1 MKKFL
6 LEDRPCKRIYDTR
19 VFFFV
24 KINNLQHVLNRVR
37 RVSSVKYS
45 ISIFVAFVCS

>member
-19 VFFFV
+19 VFFFC
-24 KINNLQHVLNRVR
+24 KNKQLATCIKPCKK
-37 RVSSVKYS
+37 S
-45 ISIFVAFVCS
+45 F